1 MTKRCTISDND
12 CHDINFLLPGG
23 GDPDGGG
30 VDAAVGSVASD
41 EVTGMPPATAAASM
55 MALPLRVINSVET
68 FGYCPL
74 MKPTTYVPYT
84 LLFHS
89 PVRGPVTR
97 CSCD

>member
-23 GDPDGGG
+23 GEPGGGG

-55 MALPLRVINSVET
+55 MALPLRVINLVQT
-68 FGYCPL
+68 FGSNG
-74 MKPTTYVPYT
+74 MDI
-84 LLFHS
+84 LLL
-89 PVRGPVTR
+89 
-97 CSCD
+97 